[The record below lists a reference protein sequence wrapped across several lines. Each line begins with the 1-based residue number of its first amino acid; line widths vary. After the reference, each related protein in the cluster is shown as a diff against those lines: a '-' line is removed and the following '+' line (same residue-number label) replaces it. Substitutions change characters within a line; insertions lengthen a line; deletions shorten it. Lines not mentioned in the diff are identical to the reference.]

1 MNKHPRRVDTPEER
15 IAEDE
20 VETGELGRVEVRI
33 LVCGDADSD
42 VLLSAVLDDGDDLWE
57 GEIERVDRVLLSAIA
72 SASDPSMD

>member
-42 VLLSAVLDDGDDLWE
+42 VLLCAVLEDRDDLWE
-57 GEIERVDRVLLSAIA
+57 GEIKRVDRVLLSAIA